1 MRREM
6 TDSQKRTFLN
16 ELAKLGTKK
25 AACEAV
31 GITTWLVKSE
41 EHHSAIFRRKV
52 DLAKVEVVK
61 HIADQALENIWAI
74 AYGQQ
79 KPDKTV

>member
-41 EHHSAIFRRKV
+41 EKHSVIFRRKV
-52 DLAKVEVVK
+52 ELAK
-61 HIADQALENIWAI
+61 Q
-74 AYGQQ
+74 
-79 KPDKTV
+79 

>member
-1 MRREM
+1 
-6 TDSQKRTFLN
+6 
-16 ELAKLGTKK
+16 
-25 AACEAV
+25 V

-52 DLAKVEVVK
+52 ELAKAEGGK

-74 AYGQQ
+74 AFGQ
-79 KPDKTV
+79 